1 MRKTVSLILVL
12 GAPQL
17 AHAQLSDSFS
27 SCAAVAEDASRL
39 ACYDRVTGRS
49 AVPAAAGDGEAVPTS
64 EGSATAAPAAAGEP
78 GLRVAGVV
86 PSALG
91 QRWELDPGTDRGT
104 FGFSPY
110 RQNYAVVKFTSRSND
125 YPFRELATT
134 QPNDSLDLDDQEVK
148 FQLSFKSKIASDV
161 FGSGSNIWFAYT
173 QQSNW
178 QVFNEE
184 VSRPFRE
191 TNYEPEIM
199 WVTPLD
205 VSLGSFKLRYATL
218 GLNHQSNGRAEPLS
232 RSWNRVFAEIG
243 GESGNF
249 ALWFRPW
256 IRIEEDEKDDDNP
269 DIEKYIGRGEIVAAY
284 RHEDHIFST
293 VIRNNFSLNDN
304 KGSVMADWSFPVT
317 GSLRG
322 YARVFNGYGES
333 MIDYNW
339 SQTTLGVGIILT
351 DVLW

>member
-1 MRKTVSLILVL
+1 MRKFVAVMVAL

-17 AHAQLSDSFS
+17 AGAQISDSFS
-27 SCAAVAEDASRL
+27 TCAAVADDTSRL
-39 ACYDRVTGRS
+39 ACYDQVMGR
-49 AVPAAAGDGEAVPTS
+49 
-64 EGSATAAPAAAGEP
+64 TAAPAPATGGDAAAPAGLRPATAAAEP
-78 GLRVAGVV
+78 GLRVAAV
-86 PSALG
+86 PTSALG

-110 RQNYAVVKFTSRSND
+110 RQNYAVVKLMNRSND
-125 YPFRELATT
+125 YPFRELAPT
-134 QPNDSLDLDDQEVK
+134 QPSNSLEVDDQEVK
-148 FQLSFKSKIASDV
+148 FQLSFKSKLASDV
-161 FGSGSNIWFAYT
+161 FGTGSNIWFAYT

-178 QVFNEE
+178 QVFNSDT
-184 VSRPFRE
+184 SRPFRE

-218 GLNHQSNGRAEPLS
+218 GLNHQSNGRADPLS

-256 IRIEEDEKDDDNP
+256 FRIEEDAEDDDNP

-284 RHEDHIFST
+284 RHGDNIFST
-293 VIRNNFSLNDN
+293 VVRNNFSLNEN
-304 KGSVMADWSFPVT
+304 RGSVTADWSFPVA

-322 YARVFNGYGES
+322 YVRVFNGYGES

-351 DVLW
+351 DMLW